1 MIKVFESFENMELF
15 EDKSEQAW
23 IQDGL
28 ALQIKCLKERGVESE
43 VTKKPDKDEEIYF
56 LYPEV
61 GAIDRA
67 RDCADEFGKCSIEE
81 MQDLIPSKF
90 GDRTWGRFGVQY

>member
-15 EDKSEQAW
+15 DDRSEQVW

-28 ALQIKCLKERGVESE
+28 ALQIKCLKERGFESE
-43 VTKKPDKDEEIYF
+43 VAQNPDTDEEIYF
-56 LYPEV
+56 LYPEI

-67 RDCADEFGKCSIEE
+67 RECADEFGKCSIEE
-81 MQDLIPSKF
+81 MQDLISSKF
-90 GDRTWGRFGVQY
+90 

>member
-1 MIKVFESFENMELF
+1 MIKVFESFDGMELF
-15 EDKSEQAW
+15 DDESEQKW

-43 VTKKPDKDEEIYF
+43 IAKPKKDEEIYF

-90 GDRTWGRFGVQY
+90 MGQNQGRPDGKF